1 MKYLLDTHCWLWWVR
16 EPARLGKLT
25 HQTIS
30 DPGNRVY
37 LSAASTWEATIKAS
51 MGKILLPGG
60 VHRFIK
66 DSFELDGF
74 EPLPALWEHTIGV
87 ETQPVLH
94 RDPFDRLLIAQA
106 VYEGAVLITSDP
118 LIAQYSLKTL
128 DAST

>member
-51 MGKILLPGG
+51 MGKYCYQAECTDLSKTVLNWMVLSPF
-60 VHRFIK
+60 RFFG
-66 DSFELDGF
+66 S
-74 EPLPALWEHTIGV
+74 
-87 ETQPVLH
+87 TQS
-94 RDPFDRLLIAQA
+94 
-106 VYEGAVLITSDP
+106 E
-118 LIAQYSLKTL
+118 
-128 DAST
+128 